1 MHAKVQARARGWRD
15 AEQPVA
21 DDAAGGAAPD
31 AASDTFGFGAD
42 QDVLLK
48 SLFVGLFEQA
58 VNKALRQDRAALEEL
73 RQYAGRIFRIKTYQ
87 PYSVVYCQFCD
98 EGVSLLTQY
107 DGEVDA
113 RVQAPAGK
121 LLMLLLQQES
131 ALSREDFEIKILGDR
146 ELVEQILSI
155 LKTYDIWRWV
165 RQFWLEWFPGSA
177 DFPNVMNKLQLQAP
191 EWWAALQGIPGTT
204 QDLLVELKHLSET
217 QTQMLVEI
225 KALRLAQGQAQAR
238 LSAVQWLGVGLIIAG
253 AVWFALHWL
262 AVT

>member
-1 MHAKVQARARGWRD
+1 MVVHAKAQARARRWQ
-15 AEQPVA
+15 EA
-21 DDAAGGAAPD
+21 DPQDEDKVTDGAPPDGASDAA
-31 AASDTFGFGAD
+31 GFGAD
-42 QDVLLK
+42 QEVLLK
-48 SLFVGLFEQA
+48 SLFIGLFEQA
-58 VNKALRQDRAALEEL
+58 VNKALRQDRAALAAL

-87 PYSVVYCQFCD
+87 PYAVVYCQFCD
-98 EGVSLLTQY
+98 EGIALLTHF

-165 RQFWLEWFPGSA
+165 RQFWLEWLPGSA
-177 DFPNVMNKLQLQAP
+177 DLPDMMNKLQLQAP
-191 EWWAALQGIPGTT
+191 DWWEALQAVPGTT

-217 QTQMLVEI
+217 QTLMLAEI
-225 KALRLAQGQAQAR
+225 KALRVAQDQAQAR
-238 LSAVQWLGVGLIIAG
+238 LSAVQWLGVGLMIVG
-253 AVWFALHWL
+253 AVWFGIHWF
-262 AVT
+262 